1 MNLPSL
7 GLNTKY
13 GILFIVILATLF
25 TIITYFRE
33 HKEIKEQEDKLSTK
47 DKIKLYANRFIHSC
61 SSIIMVGFPYI
72 FKSDTIKNFIFV
84 LYFVIVKISWQIYK
98 ECPISLHEKQLL
110 DKKYIAG
117 HDNIYEPYLILIFN
131 TNTNVETQN
140 IIRTIL
146 NINFCLVIYRLF
158 LQIKS

>member
-7 GLNTKY
+7 GLNTKW
-13 GILFIVILATLF
+13 GILFIIILATLF
-25 TIITYFRE
+25 TIIVYFRE
-33 HKEIKEQEDKLSTK
+33 HDIIKKQEKKLSTK
-47 DKIKLYANRFIHSC
+47 DKIKLYANRFIHCC

-84 LYFVIVKISWQIYK
+84 LYFIIVKISWKIYK

-110 DKKYIAG
+110 DKNYTAG
-117 HDNIYEPYLILIFN
+117 NDDIYEPYLILIFN
-131 TNTNVETQN
+131 TKTNVETQN

-158 LQIKS
+158 LQF